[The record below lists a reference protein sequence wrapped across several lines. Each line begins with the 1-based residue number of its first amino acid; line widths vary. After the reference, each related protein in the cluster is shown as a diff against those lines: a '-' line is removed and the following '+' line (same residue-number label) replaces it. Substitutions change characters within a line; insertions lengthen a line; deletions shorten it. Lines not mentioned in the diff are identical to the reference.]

1 MSATSDKL
9 HAIGHKRHA
18 ARQQPRTNSACR
30 VRRAAWRLPSIRP
43 AAGFT
48 LIEVLVALAVIAYAF
63 VGLLGLHA
71 RNIKAVARDQ
81 SLTRATLLGRELVS
95 QVQYQV
101 TVNGLQDLGD
111 AQGTFD
117 GFPGYRWERQVLST
131 GLDEMREVVVRVIW
145 DERSP
150 NACEL
155 VYFVRDPAV

>member
-1 MSATSDKL
+1 
-9 HAIGHKRHA
+9 
-18 ARQQPRTNSACR
+18 
-30 VRRAAWRLPSIRP
+30 
-43 AAGFT
+43 
-48 LIEVLVALAVIAYAF
+48 VALAVIAYAF